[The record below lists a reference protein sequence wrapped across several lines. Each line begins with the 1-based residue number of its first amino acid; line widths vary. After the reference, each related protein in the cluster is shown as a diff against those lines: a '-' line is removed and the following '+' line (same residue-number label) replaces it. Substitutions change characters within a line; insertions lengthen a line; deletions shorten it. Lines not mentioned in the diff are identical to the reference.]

1 MIKLDAFVLIV
12 SIIFQ
17 LYSLFDCART
27 DQDQIRKGP
36 KWAWLIFILLFGGL
50 GGLSWLLIGRPKSG
64 GGGNSGGFGKKPRI
78 IPPDDDPD
86 FLRKI

>member
-1 MIKLDAFVLIV
+1 MVKYITIALLVLE
-12 SIIFQ
+12 
-17 LYSLFDCART
+17 LYTFFDIART

-36 KWAWLIFILLFGGL
+36 KWAWLLGVVIFEILAVIA
-50 GGLSWLLIGRPKSG
+50 WYTIGRPRNNRG
-64 GGGNSGGFGKKPRI
+64 PRPGKKKI